1 MASPLSVCFRLAGR
15 RSLTASATIN
25 GAASI
30 NGAALNGAASINGV
44 FPLGAAA
51 SIRDFST
58 SQAGFFSAWSLIKLP
73 ERKRKAAITYGG
85 RYTVTL
91 IPGDGIGLCAC
102 ACMAVCLHVHVCVCD
117 CVHVRARVCLCV

>member
-15 RSLTASATIN
+15 RSLTASSSINGVASTNGAGLN

-30 NGAALNGAASINGV
+30 NGAY
-44 FPLGAAA
+44 PLGAAA
-51 SIRDFST
+51 SVRDFST

-91 IPGDGIGLCAC
+91 IPGDGIGESEC
-102 ACMAVCLHVHVCVCD
+102 VCVCV
-117 CVHVRARVCLCV
+117 CVRVRACLCVCVR

>member
-51 SIRDFST
+51 SVRDFST

-91 IPGDGIGLCAC
+91 IPGDGIGAC
-102 ACMAVCLHVHVCVCD
+102 VRVHVCV
-117 CVHVRARVCLCV
+117 RARTCMCV